1 MPTLAATLLAGSTL
15 LLQET
20 PPGNAATL
28 YRQAFTAWEALA
40 AEDREAIANA
50 FGDPQVLV
58 AEDSTTAAALTR
70 AKPALDLFTQAG
82 RLESCDWN
90 LDRSEGFALLLPHL
104 GPMRALSRAAALSA
118 VGDFAAGRSEAA
130 VAMIES
136 ISRSTRH
143 IAADP
148 FLVDSLVGGA
158 MLGISTSAIDSAI
171 DAGALDAATAAKLLE
186 ALPTNPSESLGA
198 DRAIRTE
205 GEIFAQE
212 IERIRGGEETIA
224 DDMIESETE
233 GGLASLRDVDD
244 ARFDAAM
251 AKVLDFG
258 DRAALAMAETN
269 PQARSASLAAIDAE
283 VAALREADP
292 QLAGT
297 LLSLVPSYEAL
308 GQAIAR
314 VENRILAT
322 RARLDALASGEDPDT
337 LANAAIEYLRAATFL
352 AQTPPRLQVSFELLR
367 LAPSAADEA
376 MRREAN
382 DWLDRID
389 TVVLERLRRAG
400 AVRHCDFDFGR
411 ADDIAPGDVLM
422 RAVFP
427 SLRGG
432 ARLLL
437 VEAKRRLEQAAAMPA
452 IDEEARLEAT
462 AIRTH
467 AVDDLVAVVAMA
479 RHLAGD
485 ATVGGTLVSASIL
498 QDLAASIGAMRSDG
512 LLDSGAL
519 EALRTAGA
527 ALPRGDAGGPLGVDA
542 ASRRIDQVAIRGSTA
557 ERPASIESALV
568 ALALVSDGCDGLV
581 AIVDQPLLGADDL
594 VNLDAWARLRD
605 LHRSWSQEAAARVD
619 RVVRVGEIPTDS
631 IGGVMAPPCT
641 VDGLRPAL
649 TALAAIDE
657 AIDGT
662 SVEAP

>member
-1 MPTLAATLLAGSTL
+1 MPTLAATLLACSTL

-20 PPGNAATL
+20 PSDNAATV
-28 YRQAFTAWEALA
+28 YQQAFTAWEALA

-58 AEDSTTAAALTR
+58 DGNMAAAAALDR
-70 AKPALDLFTQAG
+70 ARTAMDLFMQAA
-82 RLESCDWN
+82 RFESCDWG

-104 GPMRALSRAAALSA
+104 GPMRALARAAALSA
-118 VGDFAAGRSEAA
+118 VGDFADGRPESAIAA
-130 VAMIES
+130 LAS

-148 FLVDSLVGGA
+148 FIVDSLVGGA
-158 MLGISTSAIDSAI
+158 MLGMSTSAIDSAI
-171 DAGALDAATAAKLLE
+171 EAGALDAATAASLLQQFPNRIAE
-186 ALPTNPSESLGA
+186 ALGA
-198 DRAIRTE
+198 DQAIRTE
-205 GEIFAQE
+205 SEIFAQE

-224 DDMIESETE
+224 DDMIESDTE
-233 GGLASLRDVDD
+233 GGLAALREADD
-244 ARFDAAM
+244 ASFDAAM
-251 AKVLDFG
+251 AKLRAFG
-258 DRAALAMAETN
+258 DRAALAMGEEN
-269 PQARSASLAAIDAE
+269 PNARSAALAAVDADI
-283 VAALREADP
+283 AALREADP
-292 QLAGT
+292 KLAGT
-297 LLSLVPSYEAL
+297 LIALVPSYETL

-314 VENRILAT
+314 VEDRILAT
-322 RARLDALASGEDPDT
+322 RSKLEAIATGRSPSAF
-337 LANAAIEYLRAATFL
+337 ANAAIEYLRAANIA
-352 AQTPPRLQVSFELLR
+352 AQTPPRLQIALELVR
-367 LAPSAADEA
+367 QAPEAADES
-376 MRREAN
+376 MRRDTD
-382 DWLDRID
+382 DWLDRVD
-389 TVVLERLRRAG
+389 GAVLERVRRAG
-400 AVRHCDFDFGR
+400 LAGRCDFDFGR
-411 ADDIAPGDVLM
+411 SVDIAAGDVLL
-422 RAVFP
+422 RASFP
-427 SLRGG
+427 PLRGA
-432 ARLLL
+432 ARLVL
-437 VEAKRRLEQAAAMPA
+437 VESRRRLEQAAAAPA
-452 IDEEARLEAT
+452 SDEEARLESA
-462 AIRTH
+462 AIRTR

-498 QDLAASIGAMRSDG
+498 QDLAASVGAMRSDG
-512 LLDSGAL
+512 LLDSEAL
-519 EALRTAGA
+519 EAVRAAVA

-557 ERPASIESALV
+557 ERPASIESALM

-605 LHRSWSQEAAARVD
+605 LHRSWSQEAAARLD

-641 VDGLRPAL
+641 ADGLRAAL